1 MWLSAALVDEVV
13 MIFDVVAY
21 PNNSNPIAARFL
33 LCIPRVSLE
42 INFTHVLI
50 QIHNFLND

>member
-1 MWLSAALVDEVV
+1 MWLSAALVDEVE

-21 PNNSNPIAARFL
+21 PNKSNPIAARFL